1 MLLFIYSVCPKHS
14 GSFLYFRLSL
24 SLSFTVCPS
33 SSGFSDDLEKRLW
46 QNSLSAEPR
55 RRLRRGRTIS
65 RRRRRDQPTFSPFVS
80 NPRFAY
86 FRDAGGRP
94 LPHPSSLCCRMRDVL
109 FPDEMK
115 TLQILRITPRA
126 TTADPFP
133 SSSRI
138 SLTPSIFLFFSHFL
152 RRRKPR
158 QSRFVLISFLGI

>member
-24 SLSFTVCPS
+24 SLSHRLSQFLRFLRRFRKETVA
-33 SSGFSDDLEKRLW
+33 E
-46 QNSLSAEPR
+46 LSQR
-55 RRLRRGRTIS
+55 GRLRRGRTIS

-94 LPHPSSLCCRMRDVL
+94 LPHPSSFCCRMRDVL

-138 SLTPSIFLFFSHFL
+138 SLTPSIFLFSSHFL